1 MIDTPGHI
9 DFTAE
14 VECSLRVLDGA
25 VAIFDG
31 VSGVETQSETVWF
44 QANRFN
50 IPRIAFVNKMDRQGA
65 SLDYTLDS
73 MRDRLNIKPLMYV
86 LSHNQ
91 PDFKFLLVRLTNFTR

>member
-31 VSGVETQSETVWF
+31 VSGVET
-44 QANRFN
+44 
-50 IPRIAFVNKMDRQGA
+50 
-65 SLDYTLDS
+65 
-73 MRDRLNIKPLMYV
+73 
-86 LSHNQ
+86 
-91 PDFKFLLVRLTNFTR
+91 